1 MRADCSS
8 GCTLLIR
15 PIAHSA
21 SGVSRPP
28 WMVISGLV
36 IGALV
41 ASSLGWQA
49 VANSAS
55 VAMKMILR
63 ILFLGVNSKGVW
75 IWVLLICLVTVFA
88 YALPDSRINLRE
100 EGVGVLPTVM
110 NMRDIELVHQW

>member
-1 MRADCSS
+1 M
-8 GCTLLIR
+8 R

-28 WMVISGLV
+28 SMVISGLV

-63 ILFLGVNSKGVW
+63 ILFLGVNGEGVW
-75 IWVLLICLVTVFA
+75 VRIFLVGFVVFLA
-88 YALPDSRINLRE
+88 HALPDSRVNLRE

-110 NMRDIELVHQW
+110 YMGDV